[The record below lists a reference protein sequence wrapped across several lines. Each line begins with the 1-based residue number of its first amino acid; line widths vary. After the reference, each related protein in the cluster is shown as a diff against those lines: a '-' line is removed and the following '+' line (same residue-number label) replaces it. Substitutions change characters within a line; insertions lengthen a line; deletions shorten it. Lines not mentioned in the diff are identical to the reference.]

1 MPSTKA
7 TGLDDISINV
17 LKLAAPE
24 IVSSITY
31 ICNLSLK
38 TATFPAKWKEA
49 KVTPLH
55 KGGSRHDCSNYRPIS
70 VLPILSKILEKHVFT
85 HMYAFLQKHNLLT
98 DSQLGFRKQNSCQTA
113 LLALTE
119 KMYKAINEG
128 KYFGM
133 TQLDLSKA
141 FDLVNH
147 TILLEK
153 LKLYRCN
160 VESMQ
165 WFTSYLES
173 RSQKVCI
180 HKSLSKSISIIS
192 GVPQGS
198 ILGPLFFILYIND
211 IPLFLSNTEEV
222 IYADDLTL
230 TTMCN
235 NVKTVESNLRIDT
248 GKSFDW
254 CKQNDM
260 VLSLTKCCSMLVA
273 SRQKLLKINSKI
285 DIDIGETV
293 IPSVSTTK
301 MLGVH
306 FDDALSWDVH
316 IQNVYNITNKNL
328 YLLQQIKQFLPIDSQ
343 KLFFNSY
350 ILPHFDYCSIIW
362 GNCSQT
368 QMYRLEKLQKRAA
381 RIILDKNYH
390 DYCIRSA
397 DLFAELKWMSL
408 KERINYNIAI
418 QVYKC
423 INGLSSQGLENIFT
437 HCNEIHSHSTRS
449 ANNLQLYCRPT
460 HHKSFSSRGVNVWNN
475 IPADVRLAKSLS
487 KFKENY
493 ISYYFDSKTM

>member
-98 DSQLGFRKQNSCQTA
+98 DSQFGFRKQNSCQTA

-211 IPLFLSNTEEV
+211 IPLF
-222 IYADDLTL
+222 
-230 TTMCN
+230 
-235 NVKTVESNLRIDT
+235 
-248 GKSFDW
+248 F
-254 CKQNDM
+254 
-260 VLSLTKCCSMLVA
+260 
-273 SRQKLLKINSKI
+273 
-285 DIDIGETV
+285 
-293 IPSVSTTK
+293 
-301 MLGVH
+301 
-306 FDDALSWDVH
+306 
-316 IQNVYNITNKNL
+316 
-328 YLLQQIKQFLPIDSQ
+328 IK
-343 KLFFNSY
+343 Y
-350 ILPHFDYCSIIW
+350 
-362 GNCSQT
+362 
-368 QMYRLEKLQKRAA
+368 
-381 RIILDKNYH
+381 
-390 DYCIRSA
+390 
-397 DLFAELKWMSL
+397 
-408 KERINYNIAI
+408 
-418 QVYKC
+418 
-423 INGLSSQGLENIFT
+423 
-437 HCNEIHSHSTRS
+437 
-449 ANNLQLYCRPT
+449 
-460 HHKSFSSRGVNVWNN
+460 
-475 IPADVRLAKSLS
+475 
-487 KFKENY
+487 
-493 ISYYFDSKTM
+493 